1 MATRR
6 GRLRAALPLST
17 ARPWRATPK
26 IRAKH
31 VCQCDLTA
39 LALQGVQLWS
49 VAYGT
54 DSFLGAALRSR
65 ESLLSCFARIDS
77 QCGARWPLEALG
89 SLWFYVLNI
98 LLLYLL
104 ANQLLQVPVFG
115 YLASLRPSVPAECP
129 PNGPLS
135 GGTGRPPKAK
145 AKEAAAKAEAKAAV
159 ASVPGLSLCSSLDR
173 GSLGAAHQQNGAGV
187 LWAWFSKRQ

>member
-77 QCGARWPLEALG
+77 QCGARGPLEALG
-89 SLWFYVLNI
+89 SLLFYVLNVAPMAGTLATKSYVSVLLNQGAPITTASLMVGSLVI
-98 LLLYLL
+98 LVAYLL
-104 ANQLLQVPVFG
+104 TFSLAGAARANTFVPK
-115 YLASLRPSVPAECP
+115 LTSKCRPW
-129 PNGPLS
+129 
-135 GGTGRPPKAK
+135 R
-145 AKEAAAKAEAKAAV
+145 AAALDSPLWVLV
-159 ASVPGLSLCSSLDR
+159 ATARTRTSECR
-173 GSLGAAHQQNGAGV
+173 A
-187 LWAWFSKRQ
+187 

>member
-1 MATRR
+1 M
-6 GRLRAALPLST
+6 
-17 ARPWRATPK
+17 
-26 IRAKH
+26 
-31 VCQCDLTA
+31 
-39 LALQGVQLWS
+39 
-49 VAYGT
+49 
-54 DSFLGAALRSR
+54 
-65 ESLLSCFARIDS
+65 
-77 QCGARWPLEALG
+77 
-89 SLWFYVLNI
+89 LNI

>member
-1 MATRR
+1 M
-6 GRLRAALPLST
+6 
-17 ARPWRATPK
+17 
-26 IRAKH
+26 
-31 VCQCDLTA
+31 
-39 LALQGVQLWS
+39 
-49 VAYGT
+49 
-54 DSFLGAALRSR
+54 
-65 ESLLSCFARIDS
+65 ARIDS

-173 GSLGAAHQQNGAGV
+173 ASELRTSRMELECFGLGSQRGSDKRAGCLPHFRCQQCVRG
-187 LWAWFSKRQ
+187 SQRS

>member
-77 QCGARWPLEALG
+77 QCGARGPLEALG
-89 SLWFYVLNI
+89 SLLFYVLNVAPMAGT
-98 LLLYLL
+98 L
-104 ANQLLQVPVFG
+104 ATKKLHPSVVRDLSYFNRITDVGVLA
-115 YLASLRPSVPAECP
+115 LASNCSGLTDLNLRHSKSRRLHCRLWP
-129 PNGPLS
+129 
-135 GGTGRPPKAK
+135 
-145 AKEAAAKAEAKAAV
+145 AV
-159 ASVPGLSLCSSLDR
+159 ALSSQR
-173 GSLGAAHQQNGAGV
+173 
-187 LWAWFSKRQ
+187 